1 MSMDKHQH
9 YTKASIQTADAL
21 PLAALRLGDD
31 AGLVNGADW
40 DVAALE
46 KGDCVSV
53 WKNKDEPRLPDD
65 LVCNQVGVGL
75 VREEKRSSFASLRSA
90 FIMTVNWSAFVRR
103 NKQSVFST
111 FLEPLC
117 A

>member
-1 MSMDKHQH
+1 MDKHQH

-21 PLAALRLGDD
+21 PLAALRLVD
-31 AGLVNGADW
+31 GADW

-46 KGDCVSV
+46 KDACVSV
-53 WKNKDEPRLPDD
+53 WKNKDEPRLPDG

-75 VREEKRSSFASLRSA
+75 VREEKRSSFASLRSTST
-90 FIMTVNWSAFVRR
+90 MTVNWSASVRR